1 MLVEVGSIP
10 ASGRGQRQTLG
21 IYPEVSEEMEKH
33 YPFVKWCF
41 IVLSE
46 KSGEVG
52 LKADHKVVKL
62 LLRGK

>member
-1 MLVEVGSIP
+1 MLVEAGSNP
-10 ASGRGQRQTLG
+10 VSSRGQRQTLG
-21 IYPEVSEEMEKH
+21 LDPEVSEEMEKH

-52 LKADHKVVKL
+52 LKADHNVVKL
-62 LLRGK
+62 FLRGK

>member
-1 MLVEVGSIP
+1 MLVEAGSNP
-10 ASGRGQRQTLG
+10 VSSRGQRQTLG
-21 IYPEVSEEMEKH
+21 LDPEVSEEMEKH

-41 IVLSE
+41 TVLSE

-52 LKADHKVVKL
+52 LKADLMVVKL